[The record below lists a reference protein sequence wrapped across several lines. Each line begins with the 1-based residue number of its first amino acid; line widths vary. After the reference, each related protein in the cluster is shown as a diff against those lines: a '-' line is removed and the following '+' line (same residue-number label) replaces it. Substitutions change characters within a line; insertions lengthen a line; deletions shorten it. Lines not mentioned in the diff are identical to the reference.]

1 MNTKNLVE
9 KFVYFVNNLYFCKR
23 TFVVKCK
30 NDIIND
36 NPRTNEKYGK
46 YTEFVK

>member
-1 MNTKNLVE
+1 MNIKNLVG
-9 KFVYFVNNLYFCKR
+9 KFVYFVKNLYFCKQV
-23 TFVVKCK
+23 FVVKCK

-36 NPRTNEKYGK
+36 NPHTNEKYGK